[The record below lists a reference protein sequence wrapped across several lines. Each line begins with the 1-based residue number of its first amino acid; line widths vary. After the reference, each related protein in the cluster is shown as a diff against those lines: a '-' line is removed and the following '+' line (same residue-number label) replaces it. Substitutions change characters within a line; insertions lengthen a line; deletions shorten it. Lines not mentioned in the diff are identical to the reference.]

1 MKSGRTRA
9 SLVAAAFLAAC
20 APAATGTDAVSPP
33 SRDASAYPP
42 TGRFVEAGGTR
53 VHVHAAGRAR
63 ADAPTVILIH
73 GASGNSRD
81 FSFDLT
87 DRLDDSYRVLA
98 MDRPGLGHTPP
109 LHTRGESPLEQAALL
124 DAAAGALGVE
134 RAVVVG
140 HSYGAAVAMAWALEH
155 PERVAGVV
163 SLAGATMP
171 WPGGLGPWYTIA
183 SSGIGG
189 ATVVPLVSALAPP
202 AVARNAIESVFAPQ
216 EPPEGYAQYIGIG
229 LSLRPRTLRA
239 SARQVNALKPYIT
252 AMAERY
258 HRLDMPVEVVHGTK
272 DTIVPLKIHGAR
284 MVELIPGARL
294 TPLEG
299 VGHMPHHARPEVAV
313 AAIDRVADRAGRR

>member
-1 MKSGRTRA
+1 MISGRTRA
-9 SLVAAAFLAAC
+9 SLAAAAFLAAC
-20 APAATGTDAVSPP
+20 APAATGDDAVSPP

-42 TGRFVEAGGTR
+42 TGRFVQAGGTR
-53 VHVHAAGRAR
+53 VHVYEAAAGRT
-63 ADAPTVILIH
+63 DAPTVILIH

-87 DRLDDSYRVLA
+87 DRLDETYRVLA

-109 LHTRGESPLEQAALL
+109 LHGRGESPFEQAALL
-124 DAAAGALGVE
+124 DAAAEELGVE
-134 RAVVVG
+134 RALVVG
-140 HSYGAAVAMAWALEH
+140 HSYGGAVAMAWALEH
-155 PERVAGVV
+155 PGRVAGVV

-216 EPPEGYAQYIGIG
+216 KPPDGYAQYIGIG
-229 LSLRPRTLRA
+229 LSLRPETLRS
-239 SARQVNALKPYIT
+239 SARQVNVLKPYIT

-258 HRLDMPVEVVHGTK
+258 HQLEVPVEVVHGTA
-272 DTIVPLKIHGAR
+272 DTIVPMKIHGAR
-284 MVELIPGARL
+284 MVELIPDARL

-313 AAIDRVADRAGRR
+313 SAIDRVAGRAGLR

>member
-1 MKSGRTRA
+1 M
-9 SLVAAAFLAAC
+9 
-20 APAATGTDAVSPP
+20 SPP
-33 SRDASAYPP
+33 PREASAYPP
-42 TGRFVEAGGTR
+42 TGRFVSVAGTLVHTYVAEAER
-53 VHVHAAGRAR
+53 E
-63 ADAPTVILIH
+63 DAPTVILIH

-87 DRLDDSYRVLA
+87 GRLDDSYRVLA

-109 LHTRGESPLEQAALL
+109 LHARGESPAEQAALL
-124 DAAAGALGVE
+124 DAAAGELGVE

-171 WPGGLGPWYTIA
+171 WPGGLGPWYSIA

-189 ATVVPLVSALAPP
+189 ATVVPLVSAFAPP
-202 AVARNAIESVFAPQ
+202 AVARNAIASVFAPQ

-239 SARQVNALKPYIT
+239 SARQVNTLKPHIT

-258 HRLDMPVEVVHGTK
+258 HRLDMPVEVVHGTQ
-272 DTIVPLKIHGAR
+272 DTIVPMKIHGAR
-284 MVELIPGARL
+284 MIELIPGARL

-299 VGHMPHHARPEVAV
+299 VGHMPHHARPEAAV
-313 AAIDRVADRAGRR
+313 SAIDRVAERAGLR